1 MSKLDLKDKNLDS
14 DIVRIFTEIY
24 EDFIS
29 VHGEKHKDRVK
40 QLLENIS
47 SKVKKKD
54 LYMDALASANS
65 QMGVVYGKSSKLSPI
80 LKHELFHVFNDSA
93 IDSKDSLAYMPERYK
108 AIFED
113 KGIIR
118 KQYDISQNER
128 KERFKNDPE
137 ILEMVLTD
145 YETFREQFVLGD
157 GEQEVE
163 KWTEWFNTKT
173 NTRDMKNNFWNWGDG
188 FYTKSVSSKS
198 FYDCYINLAE
208 MVSKLFPKEKIL
220 DMFMDNPSY
229 RTEYTYKHLIDEFDE
244 QYANSLSEEERKE
257 YAYPYLKVMIDTL
270 TINENARKDNSKAG
284 SAYQSCTNTL
294 FKAYLQ
300 KINSITQFGK
310 EELKSIYADIK
321 DLQDSMMWNVDI
333 EKMKDLE
340 YIQTLTQ
347 IQERFKQMCYE
358 IDDKQQDAEIT
369 QMTEQIDYDSYNHYQ
384 KIMGGE
390 DIARDILI
398 IPNDNKNEIFAI
410 DEFTTKVGN
419 NGIKGNLYESLRVL
433 FGDET
438 FNLLFEEYQNEQIS
452 FLTNSSN
459 GNKLVELY
467 NKINSANKESEYFSI
482 YKEIYELYN
491 KKMEERLITDEN
503 IDSELEKVSKEII
516 QLQQC
521 ALFDSENLRFHP
533 DLENIIDNYN
543 TKVQEYREFITRI
556 TETRIKEE
564 GEASKEHLWKL
575 ANMELDNLKKYVSS
589 IEDTRSQIKQDSSKK
604 QNISGQELGVQTV
617 KEQEDTTEKDNVV
630 SDISQQAN
638 KQKGKGEKNG

>member
-47 SKVKKKD
+47 AKVKKRD

-65 QMGVVYGKSSKLSPI
+65 QMGVVYGKSFKLSPI

-93 IDSKDSLAYMPERYK
+93 FDSKDSLAYIPERYK
-108 AIFED
+108 KIFED

-128 KERFKNDPE
+128 KERFKNAPE

-188 FYTKSVSSKS
+188 FYTKSLSSKS

-244 QYANSLSEEERKE
+244 QYSSSLSEEERKE
-257 YAYPYLKVMIDTL
+257 YVYPYLKVMMDTL
-270 TINENARKDNSKAG
+270 IISDNARKDNAKA
-284 SAYQSCTNTL
+284 SNAYQSCTNTL

-300 KINSITQFGK
+300 KINSIKQFEK
-310 EELKSIYADIK
+310 EDLKRIYTDIK
-321 DLQDSMMWNVDI
+321 DLQDSMMWNVDV
-333 EKMKDLE
+333 EKMRDLE

-369 QMTEQIDYDSYNHYQ
+369 QMIEQIGYDSCNHYQ

-390 DIARDILI
+390 DIARDIFI
-398 IPNDNKNEIFAI
+398 ATNDNRNEILAI
-410 DEFTTKVGN
+410 DEFTTNVGN
-419 NGIKGNLYESLRVL
+419 NGIKGNLYESLRIL

-438 FNLLFEEYQNEQIS
+438 FN
-452 FLTNSSN
+452 
-459 GNKLVELY
+459 
-467 NKINSANKESEYFSI
+467 
-482 YKEIYELYN
+482 
-491 KKMEERLITDEN
+491 
-503 IDSELEKVSKEII
+503 
-516 QLQQC
+516 
-521 ALFDSENLRFHP
+521 
-533 DLENIIDNYN
+533 
-543 TKVQEYREFITRI
+543 
-556 TETRIKEE
+556 
-564 GEASKEHLWKL
+564 
-575 ANMELDNLKKYVSS
+575 
-589 IEDTRSQIKQDSSKK
+589 
-604 QNISGQELGVQTV
+604 
-617 KEQEDTTEKDNVV
+617 
-630 SDISQQAN
+630 
-638 KQKGKGEKNG
+638 

>member
-29 VHGEKHKDRVK
+29 VHGEKHKDRIK

-118 KQYDISQNER
+118 RQYDISQNER
-128 KERFKNDPE
+128 KERFKNAPE

-208 MVSKLFPKEKIL
+208 IVSKLFPKDKIL

-300 KINSITQFGK
+300 KIYSITQFGK

-333 EKMKDLE
+333 EEMKDLE

-347 IQERFKQMCYE
+347 IQGRFKQMCYE

-384 KIMGGE
+384 KIMGAE

-398 IPNDNKNEIFAI
+398 TPNDNKNETFAI
-410 DEFTTKVGN
+410 DVFTTKVGS

-452 FLTNSSN
+452 FLTDSSN
-459 GNKLVELY
+459 GNKLVKLY

-521 ALFDSENLRFHP
+521 ALFNSENLRFHP
-533 DLENIIDNYN
+533 DLENIIDNYSG
-543 TKVQEYREFITRI
+543 KVQEYKEFITRI

-564 GEASKEHLWKL
+564 GEESKEHLWKL
-575 ANMELDNLKKYVSS
+575 ANIELDNLKKYVSS
-589 IEDTRSQIKQDSSKK
+589 IEDTRSQIKKDSSKK

-630 SDISQQAN
+630 SDISHQAN

>member
-118 KQYDISQNER
+118 IQYETVQNQR
-128 KERFKNDPE
+128 RERFKNDPE
-137 ILEMVLTD
+137 ILKMVLTD

-157 GEQEVE
+157 GDQEVE

-173 NTRDMKNNFWNWGDG
+173 NARDMKNNFWNWGDG
-188 FYTKSVSSKS
+188 FYTKSLSSKS

-208 MVSKLFPKEKIL
+208 MVSKLFSKEKIL

-270 TINENARKDNSKAG
+270 TINDNARKDNSKAG

-310 EELKSIYADIK
+310 EELKSIYAEIK

-384 KIMGGE
+384 KIIGGE

-398 IPNDNKNEIFAI
+398 TPNDNKNETFTI

-433 FGDET
+433 FGDEA

-459 GNKLVELY
+459 GNKLVELFL
-467 NKINSANKESEYFSI
+467 IN
-482 YKEIYELYN
+482 
-491 KKMEERLITDEN
+491 
-503 IDSELEKVSKEII
+503 
-516 QLQQC
+516 
-521 ALFDSENLRFHP
+521 
-533 DLENIIDNYN
+533 
-543 TKVQEYREFITRI
+543 
-556 TETRIKEE
+556 
-564 GEASKEHLWKL
+564 
-575 ANMELDNLKKYVSS
+575 
-589 IEDTRSQIKQDSSKK
+589 
-604 QNISGQELGVQTV
+604 
-617 KEQEDTTEKDNVV
+617 
-630 SDISQQAN
+630 
-638 KQKGKGEKNG
+638 